1 MKQFDAII
9 IGSGQGGTPL
19 AKKLAKAGWQTA
31 LIEKR
36 AIGGTCINDGCTPTK
51 AMIASAKAAY
61 TAQSS
66 APLGILT
73 QPPTVDIRKIVAR
86 KNEIVKSFRE
96 SSEKSLRETANLTLI
111 DGEAVFSGEK
121 LLTVTLRNGDM
132 ETVSADKIF
141 INVGTSTF
149 IPPVEGLKSV
159 PYYTSTTLLD
169 VEEIPQH
176 LVILGGNYI
185 GLEYGQ
191 MFKRFGSQVT
201 ILERGTRILLR
212 EDVDI
217 SQSVKE
223 ILEQEDIHIYTNSSA
238 QKVIQQPDHTLE
250 ITFKTNDTVRTI
262 TASHILVATG
272 RTPQTAALQLH
283 KTGVYM
289 DDKGYIRVNDQL
301 ETNVPGIYALGDVKG
316 GPAFTHIS
324 YNDYIILS
332 ENLLENAGVSIKDR
346 LVPYCMF
353 TDPQLGRIGLTEQ
366 EARDKGYVIKVA
378 LLPMDKV
385 ARAIETGQTKGCMK
399 AVVNADTDELLGTAI
414 LGPEAGEVMSVLQMA
429 MQGHITC
436 KQLRKNVFAH
446 PLYAESINNLFM
458 KLDK

>member
-61 TAQSS
+61 MVQNI

-73 QPPTVDIRKIVAR
+73 QPPIVDIRKIVAR

-96 SSEKSLRETANLTLI
+96 SSKKSLRETANLTLI
-111 DGEAVFSGEK
+111 DGEAIFSGAK
-121 LLTVTLRNGDM
+121 LLTVTLRNGNT
-132 ETVSADKIF
+132 ETVAADKIF

-149 IPPVEGLKSV
+149 IPPVEGLKDV
-159 PYYTSTTLLD
+159 PYHTSTTLLD

-201 ILERGTRILLR
+201 ILERSAHILLR
-212 EDVDI
+212 EDEDI
-217 SQSVKE
+217 SQAVQE
-223 ILEQEDIHIYTNSSA
+223 ILEAEDIRIYTNSAA
-238 QKVIQQPDHTLE
+238 QKIIQRPDHTLE
-250 ITFKTNDTVRTI
+250 ITVKTNDSISTI

-283 KTGVYM
+283 KTGVDL

-332 ENLLENAGVSIKDR
+332 ENLLEHAGVSTKDR

-366 EARDKGYVIKVA
+366 DAREKGYAIKVV

-399 AVVNADTDELLGTAI
+399 AVVNADTDELLGAAI
-414 LGPEAGEVMSVLQMA
+414 LGAEGGEVMSVLQMA

>member
-1 MKQFDAII
+1 MKQFDAIV

-61 TAQSS
+61 TIQNS
-66 APLGILT
+66 ASLGVFT
-73 QPPTVDIRKIVAR
+73 QPAAVDIKKIVAR
-86 KNEIVKSFRE
+86 KNEIVRSFRE

-111 DGEAVFSGEK
+111 EGEAFFSGKK
-121 LLTVTLRNGDM
+121 LLTVNLRDGG
-132 ETVSADKIF
+132 TAALSADKIF
-141 INVGTSTF
+141 LNVGATTN
-149 IPPVEGLKSV
+149 IPPVEGLKNV

-169 VEEIPQH
+169 VEEIPRH

-201 ILERGTRILLR
+201 ILERSARILLH
-212 EDVDI
+212 EDEDI
-217 SQSVKE
+217 AQSVKE
-223 ILEQEDIHIYTNSSA
+223 ILEQEDIHIHTNSSA
-238 QKVIQQPDHTLE
+238 QKIIQHPDHTLE
-250 ITFKTNDTVRTI
+250 ITFTTNDTINII
-262 TASHILVATG
+262 TASHLLVATG

-283 KTGVYM
+283 KTGVDM

-332 ENLLENAGVSIKDR
+332 ENLLEHAGVSIKDR
-346 LVPYCMF
+346 PVPYCMF

-366 EARDKGYVIKVA
+366 AAREKGYAVKVA
-378 LLPMDKV
+378 LISMDKV
-385 ARAIETGQTKGCMK
+385 ARAIETGQTQGCMK
-399 AVVNADTDELLGTAI
+399 AVVNADTDELLGAAI
-414 LGPEAGEVMSVLQMA
+414 LGSEGGEVMSVLQMA

-436 KQLRKNVFAH
+436 KQLKKNVFAH